1 MVSDILLLIS
11 CFVGEE
17 TGKEEKKINLHK
29 ESDIIIAYSAVPGDL
44 WFPVFNAL
52 RVYNICCES
61 YNVFGLQKARKR
73 GEMKEMVRG

>member
-1 MVSDILLLIS
+1 MVNEILFLIN

-29 ESDIIIAYSAVPGDL
+29 ESDIIIAYSAVPGEL
-44 WFPVFNAL
+44 WFSVFYAFRL
-52 RVYNICCES
+52 YNICCES

-73 GEMKEMVRG
+73 GETQKMVRG